1 MLHLLPQYQ
10 KDKVIKEYRLRL
22 TVVIIGMLLF
32 LTLVFII
39 LTLPTYMVL
48 QNQKGILI
56 SQKDS
61 LSQVI
66 NVGGVASE
74 DNNLD
79 IWKAVDAL
87 IPVAGGFVPS
97 AYVDVVTPQ
106 QVGVT
111 IDGYV
116 FIQTVPGQPV
126 SVSISGTAKTRE
138 GLAEYVKVLNA
149 KFGGVKLPLAS
160 LAKQADIP
168 FDFKFQIDDTKI
180 YE

>member
-22 TVVIIGMLLF
+22 AVVIIGTLLF
-32 LTLVFII
+32 LALVFIV

-48 QNQKGILI
+48 QNQKEILI

-61 LSQVI
+61 LSQLI
-66 NVGGVASE
+66 NVGGSASK

-87 IPVAGGFVPS
+87 LPAAGSFVPS
-97 AYVDVVTPQ
+97 VYIDAVTPKQ
-106 QVGVT
+106 AGVT
-111 IDGYV
+111 IDGYAFV
-116 FIQTVPGQPV
+116 QTAPGQLV
-126 SVSISGTAKTRE
+126 NVSINGSAKTRE
-138 GLAEYVKVLNA
+138 GLTEYVKVLNA

-168 FDFKFQIDDTKI
+168 FDFKFQIADTKI